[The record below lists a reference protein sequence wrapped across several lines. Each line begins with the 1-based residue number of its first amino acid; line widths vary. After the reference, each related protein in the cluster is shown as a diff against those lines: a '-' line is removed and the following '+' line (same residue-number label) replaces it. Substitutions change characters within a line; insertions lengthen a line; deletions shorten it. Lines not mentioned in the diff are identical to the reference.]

1 MAYNLATIRGNIKT
15 LLQTV
20 TGIANVYDHYEINPS
35 GFPAIIF
42 DISNNESSM
51 LTDTENVR
59 KITFTAYIL
68 VEIQV
73 AGRDEA
79 KDLLDTATQAVVVA
93 LEKKDNMS
101 LSGAVDWIMPTVG
114 PRDEFAVST
123 GQVFSQRLDIVVNV
137 SSSIL

>member
-1 MAYNLATIRGNIKT
+1 MAYNLATIRGNLKT

-73 AGRDEA
+73 AGRDQA
-79 KDLLDTATQAVVVA
+79 KGLLDTATQAVVVA

-101 LSGAVDWIMPTVG
+101 LSGSVDWIMPTVG
-114 PRDEFAVST
+114 ARDEYAVAN
-123 GQVFSQRLDIVVNV
+123 GQVFSQRLDVVMNV

>member
-1 MAYNLATIRGNIKT
+1 MAYNLATIRGNLKT

-35 GFPAIIF
+35 GYPCIIF

-79 KDLLDTATQAVVVA
+79 KDLLDTASQAVVIA

-101 LSGAVDWIMPTVG
+101 LSGAVDWIMPTIG
-114 PRDEFAVST
+114 PRDEFAVAS
-123 GQVFSQRLDIVVNV
+123 GQVFSQRLDIVMNV